1 MKTSLIVIGGFA
13 GAGKTTLATKLSA
26 AFKYPVFSSDIINDV
41 LRPVLEKS
49 FHEVSPVAYG
59 VM

>member
-1 MKTSLIVIGGFA
+1 MIGGFA